1 MSSRYTE
8 IIVCPTCGAKL
19 KVVVT
24 NGVWPIRTEETGE
37 CPRCGTEVIRKNI
50 TGDIEVGR
58 RMNPL
63 SPRICPVCLS

>member
-8 IIVCPTCGAKL
+8 RIVCPTCGAKL

-37 CPRCGTEVIRKNI
+37 CPRCFTEVIRKNI
-50 TGDIEVGR
+50 TGDIEVK
-58 RMNPL
+58 L
-63 SPRICPVCLS
+63 VEE